1 MSARRISDLPSEPAG
16 AWLAPLSV
24 MKRSLVLLFALC
36 ACGGTSTDPGGG
48 TQTLL
53 VNGSVELQDGGSSF
67 FVEVRKGSIRITGA
81 AVSFESGLGT
91 TTLVGDAEGRYQG
104 FASGWASSYHLRVV
118 AGDDNLDAT
127 ILAPEAPSLVEPE
140 PSVAFDPHLAENG
153 IVRLS
158 WSGEAAQTIEVG
170 TKDFKWGPNP
180 DGGGVDVPATAFQD
194 TTQQVRIERKNETP
208 LAGGT
213 AGSQLEARADTRT
226 DLTIVNP
233 F

>member
-1 MSARRISDLPSEPAG
+1 MR
-16 AWLAPLSV
+16 
-24 MKRSLVLLFALC
+24 RSLALLFYIC

-48 TQTLL
+48 TQTLF
-53 VNGSVELQDGGSSF
+53 VNGSVDLEDGGSSF

-81 AVSFESGLGT
+81 AVTFESSLGT

-104 FASGWASSYHLRVV
+104 FAAGWASSYHLRVV
-118 AGDDNLDAT
+118 AGDDDLDAT
-127 ILAPEAPSLVEPE
+127 ILAPEPPSLVEPQ
-140 PSVAFDPHLAENG
+140 PDVAFDPHLAENG

-158 WSGEAAQTIEVG
+158 WSGEGAETVEVE

-180 DGGGVDVPATAFQD
+180 DDGGVDVPATAFQD
-194 TTQQVRIERKNETP
+194 LTQQVRIQRKNDTP